1 MTSTVIDIAWHIKLY
16 RLLRRTKVL
25 LNILEAHPAMEKESL
40 LLPTEDKNAVPSRIF
55 KNKLT
60 WLLHDWSRF
69 TPAYVSLLVAHAIW
83 AIPVYYMSPWSG
95 NPGYIILSLTI
106 WFLLLEVAFAVVA
119 ILALRNRKL
128 VFLKAY
134 EDVANHISAQ
144 RPGTDLN
151 MWDSIAL
158 ELNSTFAKDESWHSS
173 VCLWDC
179 ADCYACFRSLLYI
192 PFKHEKLDGD
202 VRAVIGDSILVYED
216 SVEQRWTYKMD
227 IEKLCETASLN
238 KLPQELYSSKFTWT
252 MTNLMKR
259 KSNWLCA
266 LCFIHL
272 SSLWWTVG
280 YFVGFVL
287 ASVLETTIAARTR
300 LLDIQ
305 NSFRLLVIVANQE
318 SSEDEADWDQ
328 IAKAVNELVQESPL
342 SSFFKAGF
350 FFDGDDCHRVFEN
363 RVETILCGKESS
375 YPELVPLASRCQ
387 AISGLDAGEKV

>member
-1 MTSTVIDIAWHIKLY
+1 
-16 RLLRRTKVL
+16 
-25 LNILEAHPAMEKESL
+25 MEKESL
-40 LLPTEDKNAVPSRIF
+40 LLPAEDETPVPSRIF
-55 KNKLT
+55 RNKLT

-69 TPAYVSLLVAHAIW
+69 TPAYVSLFVAHAIW
-83 AIPVYYMSPWSG
+83 AIPTYYMSPWNGNSG
-95 NPGYIILSLTI
+95 VKILSLTL
-106 WFLLLEVAFAVVA
+106 WFLLLEVAFFVVA
-119 ILALRNRKL
+119 ILALRKRRQ

-134 EDVANHISAQ
+134 EEVVKHISAQ

-158 ELNSTFAKDESWHSS
+158 ELNSTFAMDESWHSA
-173 VCLWDC
+173 VCLWDG
-179 ADCYACFRSLLYI
+179 ADCYTCFRSLLYI
-192 PFKHEKLDGD
+192 PFKQEKLDGE
-202 VRAVIGDSILVYED
+202 VRAVIGDSISVYED

-227 IEKLCETASLN
+227 IEELCETASLN
-238 KLPQELYSSKFTWT
+238 KLPQELYISKFTWN

-259 KSNWLCA
+259 KSTWLLA
-266 LCFIHL
+266 LCFVRA

-328 IAKAVNELVQESPL
+328 IAKAMNELVEESPL
-342 SSFFKAGF
+342 SSYFKAGF

-363 RVETILCGKESS
+363 SVKTILCGKKSNF
-375 YPELVPLASRCQ
+375 PELAPLASRCQ
-387 AISGLDAGEKV
+387 AIPGLDAGEKV